1 MMTRGTGERSI
12 HPRAGLWA
20 LLALPLLAACS
31 AGKDSVEATAE
42 PAAEPFEPGLPVTA
56 RGHEP
61 GWLLRIQRESIE
73 LVADYG
79 EIERS
84 FPYTEAER
92 TAKAV
97 RYTTEADGDRLH
109 ATVKDSLCADGAT
122 GMPHPYTV
130 EYRLDGDGYQGCGGE
145 PRALLTGEPWRVTA
159 LAGEVLDDAGEMTI
173 AFNDAGHVSGRT
185 PCNRFTGLFELT
197 GEGLNL
203 RGLALTRRACADSQ
217 QRARE
222 QSFVEQLQ
230 SVRRFTMAERERL
243 QLHPSGDA
251 EPIVA
256 ER

>member
-1 MMTRGTGERSI
+1 MTRGTGERPTPS
-12 HPRAGLWA
+12 RAWLWA
-20 LLALPLLAACS
+20 PLVLALLAACS
-31 AGKDSVEATAE
+31 TGKDSAESLAEA
-42 PAAEPFEPGLPVTA
+42 AAEPFEPRLPVTA

-61 GWLLRIQRESIE
+61 GWLLRIQREGIE

-84 FPYTEAER
+84 FPYAEPAR
-92 TAKAV
+92 TANAV

-109 ATVKDSLCADGAT
+109 ASVKDSLCADGAT

-130 EYRLDGDGYQGCGGE
+130 EYRLAGEGYQGCGGE

-159 LAGEVLDDAGEMTI
+159 LAGETLDDAGEMTI

-197 GEGLNL
+197 GEGLTL
-203 RGLALTRRACADSQ
+203 GALALTRRACADSQ
-217 QRARE
+217 QRVRE

-230 SVRRFTMAERERL
+230 GVRRFTMPARDRL
-243 QLHPSGDA
+243 QLHPGGDA